1 MEILL
6 LLRFLSEKE
15 EGHLLS
21 ENSQGYI
28 TDLRKVKSQ
37 ESEWTKE
44 MYLEV
49 LRAYLRLISQA
60 FVFNRPVRNLIAEL
74 EDDSVPV
81 TVKMMVNWM

>member
-1 MEILL
+1 
-6 LLRFLSEKE
+6 
-15 EGHLLS
+15 
-21 ENSQGYI
+21 
-28 TDLRKVKSQ
+28 
-37 ESEWTKE
+37 

-74 EDDSVPV
+74 EDDNVPV